1 MEKLAF
7 LNVAIGLFTR
17 HALTVLYSKRCQ
29 NLSCKSRRW
38 LFGRWWRD
46 RQASAL
52 RHRRLSWAPSFSR
65 FAFRFVS
72 S

>member
-1 MEKLAF
+1 LSA
-7 LNVAIGLFTR
+7 ATGLFTR
-17 HALTVLYSKRCQ
+17 HALTVLCSKRCQ

-38 LFGRWWRD
+38 LLGRRWRD
-46 RQASAL
+46 RQASTL
-52 RHRRLSWAPSFSR
+52 RHRCLSRAVSFSR